1 MRTKKLAMT
10 LIALACA
17 FPIMAA
23 DDGQTQ
29 PKMNTATN
37 SSHTTPTDLIPST
50 NGSGNVKGITC
61 VLTQSGGGSY
71 ASPVVKFYVNGGGAQ
86 TVTFEG
92 DYGADYTYAGGTF
105 RYTGWV
111 PFNVRFTSSIQ
122 VTIQKQS
129 SGGSTIQCAASW
141 ALD

>member
-1 MRTKKLAMT
+1 MRPQKLSII
-10 LIALACA
+10 LIAFACA
-17 FPIMAA
+17 LPLRAA

-29 PKMNTATN
+29 PKMNTAVN

-50 NGSGNVKGITC
+50 NGTGNVKGIAC
-61 VLTQSGGGSY
+61 VLTQSGGGTY

-86 TVTFEG
+86 QVTFDG
-92 DYGADYTYAGGTF
+92 DYGSDYTYAGGSF

-122 VTIQKQS
+122 VTIQKLS
-129 SGGSTIQCAASW
+129 SGGSTIQCQASW